1 MKTQNF
7 TIQAEDKG
15 IITVVAEGFSGNCPN
30 KVCDIYYADKEG
42 SSLTLEEAVDL
53 AMSVVLEIKRLA

>member
-15 IITVVAEGFSGNCPN
+15 IITVVTEGFPGNCPN
-30 KVCDIYYADKEG
+30 KVCDIYYTDKED